1 MTLVCMAFAGNTVM
15 ANAPWPRIY
24 DGEHMAYV
32 KSNPGKFRKALDKL
46 KKEAAD
52 ALNFK
57 PVSVMDKD
65 MTAVSGDKH
74 DYISMGPYWWPDPTK
89 PDGLPYIRKD
99 GVRNPNAT
107 ADRQNVGK
115 TINRMLTLG
124 VAYYYFGDEAYA
136 KKAADIARVWFLN
149 PETRMNPNMN
159 YAQMIPGRRN
169 GLGRGAG
176 MIDTYSFVELIDV
189 LDILK
194 DSQSF
199 TDGDYK
205 GMQQWF
211 ADYLDW
217 TQTSKVA
224 AEEKRATNNHGL
236 AFDVQTTV
244 FALFTGNDELAR
256 NIISNFA
263 GTRLFTQIEPD
274 GKQPQELARTTGYG
288 YTVFNIIHMIDMCYV
303 AKTVGIDVYKQKS
316 EDGRS
321 IAKALEYAASF
332 FGTQQE
338 DFPYKQIKPWNNDQN
353 NLCWQLLRASR
364 FDKKTKWNE
373 TALKY
378 MKTSDSDRRLLL
390 YGDNK

>member
-1 MTLVCMAFAGNTVM
+1 MTLLCLSFVGSTAF
-15 ANAPWPRIY
+15 ANAPRTRIY

-32 KSNPGKFRKALDKL
+32 KSNPDKFRPALDKL
-46 KKEAAD
+46 KNEAAQ
-52 ALNFK
+52 ALKFK

-136 KKAADIARVWFLN
+136 KKAAEIARVWFLN

-159 YAQMIPGRRN
+159 YAQMIPGHRN

-189 LDILK
+189 LDFLK
-194 DSQSF
+194 ESQSF
-199 TDGDYK
+199 TADDYK

-211 ADYLDW
+211 ADYLQW
-217 TQTSKVA
+217 IQTSKVA

-244 FALFTGNDELAR
+244 FALFTGNDDLAKT
-256 NIISNFA
+256 IINNFA
-263 GTRLFTQIEPD
+263 ETRLFPQIEPD

-288 YTVFNIIHMIDMCYV
+288 YTVFNIIHMIDMCSV
-303 AKTVGIDVYKQKS
+303 AKTVGIDIYKQKS
-316 EDGRS
+316 KDGRC
-321 IAKALEYAASF
+321 IAKAMEYAASF
-332 FGTQQE
+332 FGTPQE
-338 DFPYKQIKPWNNDQN
+338 DFPYKQIKPWDKDMNIF
-353 NLCWQLLRASR
+353 CWQLLRASKL
-364 FDKKTKWNE
+364 DKKSKWKQ
-373 TALKY
+373 TALKFI
-378 MKTSDSDRRLLL
+378 KPSDSDRWILL
-390 YGDNK
+390 YANPK